1 MYTLTTNKKLR
12 LFTLCILYFA
22 QGFPWGFML
31 TALISFLASKGLT
44 MVESGQ
50 LTAMAYLPWTFKLF
64 WGPLIDS
71 FGYRYMGKRRPWI
84 IFAQSGML
92 VTLLIMCFIGDLLNN
107 LYLLGWMFFLH
118 NCFAS
123 LQDVSCDGLAVDIL
137 EPDEQGTVNG
147 SMWGAKVI
155 GTGFGAGVMATV
167 LNSYG
172 LTITILSQA
181 LLMLIIMLVPLLIKE
196 RPNEKR
202 FPWSKDNVKIN
213 NDSNIQNPAIIIKEL
228 FKAFKMMP
236 AFYTAIFILLSAI
249 NQGVNSG
256 ILPVFYNNDLNWEP
270 DTYSQ
275 VSGGGGAFLE
285 FIGAILGGVLADKF
299 GRRKIFLLGWG
310 SFSILS
316 GLFGYSI
323 IAYSEVPYWIQLSYL
338 LVYPSL
344 IAIGTVAMFS
354 LTMALSWSKA
364 SATMFTSYMAISN
377 LSVVLGSKLIG
388 PLTKNFSTGNIYV
401 LMMVFCLC
409 PVALYKYMNP
419 KPIIE
424 IKNKLKNLDA

>member
-31 TALISFLASKGLT
+31 TALVSFLASKGLT
-44 MVESGQ
+44 IVESGQ

-71 FGYRYMGKRRPWI
+71 FGYRTMGKRRPWI
-84 IFAQSGML
+84 IFAQGGML
-92 VTLLIMCFIGDLLNN
+92 ITLLIMCLIGNLLDN
-107 LYLLGWMFFLH
+107 LFLLGWMFFLH

-123 LQDVSCDGLAVDIL
+123 LQDVSCDALAVDIL
-137 EPDEQGTVNG
+137 EPEEQGTVNG

-167 LNSYG
+167 LNLYG
-172 LTITILSQA
+172 LTFTILLQA
-181 LLMLIIMLVPLLIKE
+181 FLMLLIMLVPILIKE
-196 RPNEKR
+196 KSNEKR
-202 FPWSKDNVKIN
+202 FPWSN
-213 NDSNIQNPAIIIKEL
+213 NIVNLESEKSIQNPLTILNEL
-228 FKAFKMMP
+228 FNAFKMKP
-236 AFYTAIFILLSAI
+236 AFFTAIFIFLSAI
-249 NQGVNSG
+249 NQGINSG

-275 VSGGGGAFLE
+275 VSGGIGAFVE
-285 FIGAILGGVLADKF
+285 FFGAILGGVLADKF
-299 GRRKIFLLGWG
+299 GRRKIFFLGWG
-310 SFSILS
+310 GFSIIS

-323 IAYSEVPYWIQLSYL
+323 LAYEQIPYWIQLSYL
-338 LVYPSL
+338 IIYPSL
-344 IAIGTVAMFS
+344 IAMGTVAMFS

-377 LSVVLGSKLIG
+377 LSVVFGSKLIG
-388 PLTKNFSTGNIYV
+388 PLSEKFSTGDIY
-401 LMMVFCLC
+401 LYMMFVCLS
-409 PVALYKYMNP
+409 PALLLKYMNP
-419 KPIIE
+419 EPIIK
-424 IKNKLKNLDA
+424 IKNKSNTINI